1 MTTIP
6 VSEVVRITPSVL
18 PAGGSSLDLSGLV
31 LSTNTRVPIGTVQ
44 TFLSPALVADY
55 FGSGTVEASMA
66 EKYFAGFDNSNKKP
80 GAMLFAQYPQAAVGA
95 YLRGGSLE
103 DMTLAQLQGLNGT
116 LSVTIDSVVKSASV
130 NLSGATSFTN
140 AAMLIAAALAIAGPQ
155 ACTFT
160 GAIATTTLTVSA
172 ILSGGTAP
180 IVPGQTLTGAG
191 VTAGTY
197 ITGQLSGTPGG
208 IGTYQVSVSQS
219 VASTTITGFA
229 PAVQFDSVSS
239 AFKIISPTTGLSSTI
254 SFGSNG
260 LATDLLLTQD
270 LGAVTSQGAAAAVPA
285 TFMSALIQ
293 VTQRFAC
300 WTLAWNPDNS
310 GNDIRYA
317 FAQWNATRNNRF
329 AFVVSD
335 SDAAPTTTVPA
346 GSCLAQRIQ
355 DAAIGG
361 VCPVWRPA
369 PAAAAYG
376 DLAAFVMGI
385 AASLDFTQL
394 NGRATFKFRKQ
405 GGLEASVTDQQTFDN
420 LSANGYNT
428 YGAYASATD
437 NFIWFANGVVSGDF
451 RWMDSYVDQIWLN
464 AGFTNDL
471 VNLLQNSFS
480 IPYNAAGRAMIEA
493 ALADRIQQGLNFG
506 LYRAGITLS
515 QSQRAAVNASA
526 GKNIADTIQN
536 QGWYLQVGDAP
547 PEVRQNRGSPPMTFY
562 YADGQS
568 VQEIDMASIA
578 LL

>member
-1 MTTIP
+1 MSTIP

-18 PAGGSSLDLSGLV
+18 PAGGSALDLSGLV
-31 LSTNTRVPIGTVQ
+31 LTLNSRVPIGTVQ
-44 TFLSPALVADY
+44 TFLSEASVEDY
-55 FGSGTVEASMA
+55 FGGGTVEAKMA
-66 EKYFAGFDNSNKKP
+66 ERYFAGFDNSNKKP
-80 GAMLFAQYPQAAVGA
+80 GAMLFAQYPQSPVGA
-95 YLRGGSLE
+95 YLRGGNLE
-103 DMTLAQLQGLNGT
+103 DVTLSELQGFSGT
-116 LSVTIDSVVKSASV
+116 LSVTIDNVVKSASV
-130 NLSGATSFTN
+130 NLTGATSFTN
-140 AAMLIAAALAIAGPQ
+140 AAMLIADALNIAGPQ

-160 GAIATTTLTVSA
+160 GAIASTTLTVSA
-172 ILSGGTAP
+172 ILTGGAAP
-180 IVPGQTLTGAG
+180 IQAGQTLTGSG
-191 VTAGTY
+191 VTATY
-197 ITGQLSGTPGG
+197 IVGQLTGTPGG
-208 IGTYQVSVSQS
+208 IGTYQVADSQS
-219 VASTTITGFA
+219 AASTTITGFT
-229 PAVQFDSVSS
+229 PAVQYDSVSS
-239 AFKIISPTTGLSSTI
+239 SFKIISPTTGVNSTI
-254 SFGSNG
+254 GFGSG
-260 LATDLLLTQD
+260 ALATDLKLTET
-270 LGAVTSQGAAAAVPA
+270 LGAVLSPGAAAADPDS
-285 TFMSALIQ
+285 FMSALIQ